1 MGIWQGGQFGGQV
14 TFVNLDGESD
24 KLNETVH
31 SCFRARCIVPEW
43 QDGKICHSQKSIK
56 CRK

>member
-24 KLNETVH
+24 RLNETVL

-43 QDGKICHSQKSIK
+43 QDGKIRHSQKK
-56 CRK
+56 